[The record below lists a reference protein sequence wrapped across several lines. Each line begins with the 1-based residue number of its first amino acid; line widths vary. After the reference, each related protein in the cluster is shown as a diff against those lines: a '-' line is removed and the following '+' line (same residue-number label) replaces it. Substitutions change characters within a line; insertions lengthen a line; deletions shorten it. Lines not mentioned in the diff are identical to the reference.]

1 MSRTTA
7 EMTSELE
14 SFVDEF
20 GTLAVL
26 RALEQISYA
35 KAEHLRTSWQDAGA
49 AQAWARAAKVL
60 DKAAAHNSIVRVSP

>member
-20 GTLAVL
+20 GVQAVL
-26 RALEQISYA
+26 RALEEISYA
-35 KAEHLRTSWQDAGA
+35 KAEHLRSAWQDPQAAG
-49 AQAWARAAKVL
+49 AWARAAAVL
-60 DKAAAHNSIVRVSP
+60 HTVSNTASVVRVSP

>member
-1 MSRTTA
+1 MSRTTR

-20 GTLAVL
+20 GVQAVL
-26 RALEQISYA
+26 RALEEISIA
-35 KAEHLRTSWQDAGA
+35 KAEHLRSDWQDAGA
-49 AQAWARAAKVL
+49 AQAWERAAKVL